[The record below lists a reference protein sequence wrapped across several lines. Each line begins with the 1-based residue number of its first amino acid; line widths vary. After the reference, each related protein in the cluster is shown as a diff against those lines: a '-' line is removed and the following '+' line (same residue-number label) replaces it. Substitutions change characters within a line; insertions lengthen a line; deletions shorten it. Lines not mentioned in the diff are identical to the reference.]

1 MTNTPYRIK
10 HLFDDP
16 DTRKGVAQYHDDNI
30 KQKAK
35 EIAQSEKS
43 VPQEQLDLFDEHSLK
58 QVAAIAGETEVE
70 RLRRE
75 IAALMKL
82 AGINYEVSKQEFWR
96 KWKYHARQ
104 EKRDED

>member
-35 EIAQSEKS
+35 EIAQSAKS
-43 VPQEQLDLFDEHSLK
+43 VPQEQMNAFDEHCLK
-58 QVAAIAGETEVE
+58 QTAEIAGETEVE
-70 RLRRE
+70 ELRRS
-75 IAALMKL
+75 IADLMRL
-82 AGINYEVSKQEFWR
+82 AGQNYAIKKEFWR
-96 KWKYHARQ
+96 KYHARQ
-104 EKRDED
+104 EKRDEE

>member
-82 AGINYEVSKQEFWR
+82 AGINYEVSKQEFYR
-96 KWKYHARQ
+96 KYHARQ
-104 EKRDED
+104 EKRDDD